1 MFDKEKH
8 KLIMIRILKDL
19 YSDNSLGKILG
30 FKGGTMAYLFYDLPR
45 ESVDLDFDLLDKSQE
60 KIVFEKVKTII
71 SKHGKIVESIIKK
84 NTIFFL
90 LDYGFDERKLKIEI
104 TRNKTETKFEV
115 KNYLGIS
122 MLTMNKSA
130 MVSCKLLAL
139 ATRVKMA
146 NRDIFDVWYFLKN
159 NWEIDN
165 EVIKSKGNS
174 NLNKI
179 INKAISR
186 VEKIKDNEVLLGLGD
201 LLNNSTK
208 DWVKNNLKTETLL
221 ELKIRL
227 EK

>member
-8 KLIMIRILKDL
+8 KLIMIRILKDI

-60 KIVFEKVKTII
+60 EIVFEKVKTII
-71 SKHGKIVESIIKK
+71 SKQGKIVESIIKK

-90 LDYGFDERKLKIEI
+90 LDYGFEERKLKIEI
-104 TRNKTETKFEV
+104 TRNKTDTKFEV

-122 MLTMNKSA
+122 MLTMSRSA

-139 ATRVKMA
+139 ATRTKMA
-146 NRDIFDVWYFLKN
+146 NRDVFDVWYFLKN

-165 EVIKSKGNS
+165 EVIKNKGKS
-174 NLNKI
+174 NINEI
-179 INKAISR
+179 IKKSINRI
-186 VEKIKDNEVLLGLGD
+186 EKIKDNEILFGLGD
-201 LLNNSTK
+201 LLTNSNK

-221 ELKIRL
+221 ELKMRL

>member
-8 KLIMIRILKDL
+8 KLIMIRILKDF
-19 YSDNSLGKILG
+19 YSDNNLGKVLG
-30 FKGGTMAYLFYDLPR
+30 FKGGTMAYLFHDLLR

-60 KIVFEKVKTII
+60 EIVFEKVKTII
-71 SKHGKIVESIIKK
+71 SKHGKIVEKIIKK
-84 NTIFFL
+84 NTILFL
-90 LDYGFDERKLKIEI
+90 LDYGFEERKLKIEI
-104 TRNKTETKFEV
+104 TRDKTETTFEV

-122 MLTMNKSA
+122 MLTMNRPA
-130 MVSCKLLAL
+130 MVACKLLAL

-146 NRDIFDVWYFLKN
+146 NRDVFDVWYFLKN

-165 EVIKSKGNS
+165 EVIKNKGKS
-174 NLNKI
+174 NINEI
-179 INKAISR
+179 IKKSINR
-186 VEKIKDNEVLLGLGD
+186 VQKIKDNEILFGLGD

-221 ELKIRL
+221 ELKMRL

>member
-8 KLIMIRILKDL
+8 KLIMIRILKDI

-60 KIVFEKVKTII
+60 EIVFEKVKTII
-71 SKHGKIVESIIKK
+71 SKQGKIVESIIKK

-90 LDYGFDERKLKIEI
+90 LDYGFEERKLKIEI
-104 TRNKTETKFEV
+104 TRNKTDTKFEV

-122 MLTMNKSA
+122 MLTMSRSA
-130 MVSCKLLAL
+130 MVACKLLAL
-139 ATRVKMA
+139 ATRTKMA
-146 NRDIFDVWYFLKN
+146 NRDVFDVWYFLKN

-165 EVIKSKGNS
+165 EVIKNKGKS
-174 NLNKI
+174 NINEI
-179 INKAISR
+179 IKKSINRI
-186 VEKIKDNEVLLGLGD
+186 EKIKDNEILFGLGD
-201 LLNNSTK
+201 LLTNSNK

-221 ELKIRL
+221 ELKMRL